1 MATPDRNEAPEF
13 GRDPLDPV
21 SAPGLWAQWFP
32 TRHVMLGI
40 APTAAPAVSFILIG
54 VLVGPEGLGLL
65 SGEVV
70 ARLSPAVSVGL
81 AALGVFVGLALG
93 TSLRRGHGGLLGA
106 ALIEVLT
113 TLIVVAPI
121 LFLLLTLWAVPIAE
135 STALFALAAG
145 VCSSA
150 SAATGE
156 RPGPLTR
163 LARIVDLDDGPVVLV
178 GAIVV
183 AVAAG
188 RDPVEGLGLTAAAG
202 VSIGLAGWLLF
213 ERARGIAERGVFVV
227 GVVALLGGAAAYLSM
242 SPLLS
247 GAIAA
252 LVWVW
257 SPGGADRLI
266 ADDLRKLQH
275 PLIALLL
282 IVAGASIQW
291 TLGLLWIVGPLVLLR
306 LMSKLTASLVV
317 SRIVGVPPGR
327 LATILLPPG
336 VIGIALALNVHQV
349 GPGTDTLLL
358 SAVTVST
365 GLAEVLAV
373 LLASGPPGGDA

>member
-145 VCSSA
+145 VSMGLFGSTQTALAITSTSA
-150 SAATGE
+150 ELRGRAMGLLSMAIGALPVGMYALGE
-156 RPGPLTR
+156 LAQAVGP
-163 LARIVDLDDGPVVLV
+163 
-178 GAIVV
+178 
-183 AVAAG
+183 
-188 RDPVEGLGLTAAAG
+188 TAALVTFNVA
-202 VSIGLAGWLLF
+202 GLAGL
-213 ERARGIAERGVFVV
+213 A
-227 GVVALLGGAAAYLSM
+227 
-242 SPLLS
+242 
-247 GAIAA
+247 
-252 LVWVW
+252 VWVKIR
-257 SPGGADRLI
+257 P
-266 ADDLRKLQH
+266 
-275 PLIALLL
+275 
-282 IVAGASIQW
+282 
-291 TLGLLWIVGPLVLLR
+291 
-306 LMSKLTASLVV
+306 
-317 SRIVGVPPGR
+317 
-327 LATILLPPG
+327 
-336 VIGIALALNVHQV
+336 
-349 GPGTDTLLL
+349 
-358 SAVTVST
+358 
-365 GLAEVLAV
+365 EVLSV
-373 LLASGPPGGDA
+373 R